1 MPLARDDTPAVFGLP
16 SEGGRGA
23 VLWEGSG
30 PRTLV
35 VK

>member
-1 MPLARDDTPAVFGLP
+1 MVVDTPVMCGLP

-35 VK
+35 VKV